1 MKTAADKNTTIATQ
15 PRKATTQT
23 TRINGKRVVIRTSKT
38 GKVTVKDA
46 PVLEWQL
53 QATAVRALKALP
65 NYAKDADTVM
75 ANTLAGIPSFT
86 IAADM
91 NGDYRSGN
99 AAVKA
104 EATGIAAGDPD
115 LRVYLPNGVL
125 RLIEYKGRIGR
136 LTDSQRERHPILEAL
151 GHPVV
156 TVKVSTTEDAA
167 EQSVSLV
174 KAWLLEAANDNRPQY
189 RRNS

>member
-53 QATAVRALKALP
+53 QAAAVRALKALP

-75 ANTLAGIPSFT
+75 ANTLAGVPSFT

-115 LRVYLPNGVL
+115 LRIYLPNGVL
-125 RLIEYKGRIGR
+125 RLIEYKGKTGR
-136 LTDSQRERHPILEAL
+136 LTDSQKERHPLLEAL

-156 TVKVSTTEDAA
+156 TMKVLTTDEAA
-167 EQSVSLV
+167 DQSVALV
-174 KAWLLEAANDNRPQY
+174 KAWLLEAANDNRPQ
-189 RRNS
+189 

>member
-1 MKTAADKNTTIATQ
+1 MK
-15 PRKATTQT
+15 PTTQT
-23 TRINGKRVVIRTSKT
+23 TRVNGKRVVIRTSAA
-38 GKVTVKDA
+38 GKVTIKDA

-53 QATAVRALKALP
+53 QAAAVRALKELP
-65 NYAKDADTVM
+65 NYAKDADTVTV
-75 ANTLAGIPSFT
+75 NSKAGIPSFT

-125 RLIEYKGRIGR
+125 RLIEYKGKLGR
-136 LTDSQRERHPILEAL
+136 LTDSQKERHPLLEAL

-156 TVKVSTTEDAA
+156 TVKVSTTDEAA

-174 KAWLLEAANDNRPQY
+174 KGWLADNDNNPHDNAQHG
-189 RRNS
+189 